1 MYKGSPQW
9 KSFHRGDFLTNHNR
23 FILAAIGIVTG
34 FVTGIFGGGGG
45 MILVPLLTLL
55 PGFEEENI
63 FPSSICIILPI
74 CIVSLWFARGNTTVS
89 WIQIL
94 PYLSGSLLGGISAGI
109 WGRKIPVI
117 WLHRILGILVLWGG
131 MRYLWQTAS

>member
-1 MYKGSPQW
+1 
-9 KSFHRGDFLTNHNR
+9 
-23 FILAAIGIVTG
+23 
-34 FVTGIFGGGGG
+34 